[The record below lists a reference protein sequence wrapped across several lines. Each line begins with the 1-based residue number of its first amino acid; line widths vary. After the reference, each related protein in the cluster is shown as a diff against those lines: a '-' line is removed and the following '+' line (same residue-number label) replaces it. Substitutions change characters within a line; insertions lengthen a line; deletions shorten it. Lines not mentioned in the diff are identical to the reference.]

1 MHQPVN
7 HKGYTIKLK
16 DGTQVTVWGDDFRAA
31 MDGSTVSINDVVGIK
46 QITPS
51 EYQDNGSSS

>member
-16 DGTQVTVWGDDFRAA
+16 DGTQLTVWGDDFRSAL
-31 MDGSTVSINDVVGIK
+31 DGSTVSINDVVGIT

-51 EYQDNGSSS
+51 EFPDNGASS